1 MKREADVPQSLLQV
15 SSLSG
20 LSTQDKALI
29 SSFLALDSSS
39 ELAAPEANAY
49 EFQSGGVVSL
59 LEKLKL
65 KFEDQRLVLE
75 KEEMSSKGSYQVLNQ
90 QLTDDIKFDNAAIKK
105 KTAMKAKRLGDA
117 ATAKGDKEV
126 TETSKAKDEDVLSD
140 TNAECQQ
147 TSDEYEKNQVVRSGE
162 IKALTEAI
170 EIISSGDV
178 AGMGD
183 KHLPAALLQTRA
195 SALAQLRSTTGREDM
210 VRKQVVEF
218 LQARAQ
224 KLGSKYLALMA
235 TRA

>member
-20 LSTQDKALI
+20 VSAQDKALI
-29 SSFLALDSSS
+29 SSFLALDSAA
-39 ELAAPEANAY
+39 EAGAPEANAY

-65 KFEDQRLVLE
+65 KFEDQRLTLE
-75 KEEMSSKGSYQVLNQ
+75 KEEISSKGNYQVLNQ
-90 QLTDDIKFDNAAIKK
+90 QLTDDIKADNASIKK
-105 KTAMKAKRLGDA
+105 KTAMKAKRQGDA

-170 EIISSGDV
+170 KIISSGDV
-178 AGMGD
+178 TGMGD
-183 KHLPAALLQTRA
+183 THLPAAFLQTQT
-195 SALAQLRSTTGREDM
+195 SL
-210 VRKQVVEF
+210 
-218 LQARAQ
+218 
-224 KLGSKYLALMA
+224 
-235 TRA
+235 